1 MSQYINTSHNVPESL
16 YHLVF
21 PAKYRRA
28 VFDDNVDDVLKAVCL
43 GIEQR
48 YEIKFL
54 DVGTDK
60 DHVHFSL
67 SGINLMTKPTIA
79 LFTGDPAGVGPE
91 LIARLLADGGA
102 AKQANILLISSRS
115 VLQDAVQI
123 TASPF
128 AFVTGDAASV
138 SENAQENT
146 RRDLDTPLLLNWP
159 GINADGFERGK
170 VTPKNGKF
178 MLDGLALAV
187 DLCRKGI
194 ADALCFAPLNKG
206 ALRAGG
212 MNHQDE
218 LHWFA
223 DVLKFTGTCVELN
236 VLEGLWTSRVTSHMP
251 LKDVSAMLTREKVA
265 EAVALITRSLQAAGL
280 AHPRVVVC
288 GFNPHNGDNG
298 SYGREEIDV
307 IEPGV
312 ALARQQG
319 FPADGPFPADTVF
332 VRATKKDGGYD
343 GVVTMYHDQ
352 GQIAM
357 KLMGFE
363 RGVTVQGGLPMPI
376 TTPAHGTAY
385 DIAGKGIA
393 NVGAMKNA
401 FALACK
407 MGAAQRGARVA
418 T

>member
-1 MSQYINTSHNVPESL
+1 
-16 YHLVF
+16 
-21 PAKYRRA
+21 
-28 VFDDNVDDVLKAVCL
+28 
-43 GIEQR
+43 
-48 YEIKFL
+48 
-54 DVGTDK
+54 
-60 DHVHFSL
+60 
-67 SGINLMTKPTIA
+67 MTKSTIA

-91 LIARLLADGGA
+91 LIARLLAEGSA

-115 VLQDAVQI
+115 VLQEAVQL
-123 TASPF
+123 TGAPF
-128 AFVTGDAASV
+128 AFVGGVSGDAAS
-138 SENAQENT
+138 AKGC
-146 RRDLDTPLLLNWP
+146 DLDLPLLLNWP
-159 GINADGFERGK
+159 GLDAEGFERGK

-178 MLDGLALAV
+178 MLDGLSLGVALCQSGA
-187 DLCRKGI
+187 
-194 ADALCFAPLNKG
+194 ADALCFAPLNKS

-212 MNHQDE
+212 MNHPDE
-218 LHWFA
+218 MHWFA
-223 DVLKFTGTCVELN
+223 DVLKFKGTCVELN
-236 VLEGLWTSRVTSHMP
+236 VLDSLWTSRVTSHVP
-251 LKDVSAMLTREKVA
+251 LKDVSAMLTRDKVA
-265 EAVALITRSLQAAGL
+265 EAVALITRSLQASGL
-280 AHPRVVVC
+280 AHPRVAVC

-298 SYGREEIDV
+298 AYGREEIDI

-363 RGVTVQGGLPMPI
+363 RGVTVQGGLPIPI

-393 NVGAMKNA
+393 NVGAMQNA

-407 MGAAQRGARVA
+407 MGLTHRSVRVA
-418 T
+418 A